1 MQSLAHIPSACAEKG
16 HKLLWWFQ
24 SSPRP
29 RVEESW
35 DSENVTQPNYKRCVN
50 GNADRAIKRRKDMEE
65 LSMHMT

>member
-1 MQSLAHIPSACAEKG
+1 MQSPAHIPGARTEQE

-29 RVEESW
+29 RVGESW
-35 DSENVTQPNYKRCVN
+35 DSENLTQPNYKRCVN
-50 GNADRAIKRRKDMEE
+50 GNADRAIKPRKDMEE